1 MMSWLIWNNILQDN
15 KEDFIMKRTNE
26 SSFDYNAEVK
36 KCKTIDDVM
45 GKNGLI
51 QRLVKDVLENILE
64 GEMEEHLGREKYQRE
79 SYDVEDIKNYR
90 NGYSTKNL
98 RSSFGDVDLDIPRD
112 RKAEFEPQI
121 VKKYE
126 TVCTELDKKI
136 ISLYAKGMSTTDIEA
151 EIQDLYGITIS
162 PSMVSKITDKVLATA
177 TEWQNRVLDSIY
189 PIVYLDA
196 MYFKVRSNGKIVNKA
211 VYICLGY
218 TMQGHK
224 DILGI
229 WVDEAEGAKFWLS
242 ICNDL
247 KNRGVK
253 EILIACM
260 DGLKG
265 LPQAIKTVFPTVNIQ
280 TCIVHQI
287 RNSVKYVASK
297 GQKAFMKD
305 LKEVYKAPTEEL
317 ALAQLDRLK
326 EAWGDKYGI
335 VIDSWYNNWNNLST
349 YFEFSPS
356 IRKIIYT
363 TNVLEGFNRQVR
375 KFTKVRVIFP
385 TDESLNKCVYLATM
399 EIMEKWTQPIH
410 GWANTL
416 AELSLAFSDQLS
428 DDLA

>member
-1 MMSWLIWNNILQDN
+1 MARKNDIN
-15 KEDFIMKRTNE
+15 
-26 SSFDYNAEVK
+26 FDYNSEIK
-36 KCKTIDDVM
+36 KCKTIDDVL
-45 GKNGLI
+45 GKNGLV

-64 GEMEEHLGREKYQRE
+64 AEMDEHLGRDKYQRQ
-79 SYDVEDIKNYR
+79 SDIEPGERNYR
-90 NGYSTKNL
+90 NGYSKKNL

-112 RKAEFEPQI
+112 RKSEFEPQI

-126 TVCTELDKKI
+126 TVCNELDKKI
-136 ISLYAKGMSTTDIEA
+136 ISLYAKGMTTSDIQA
-151 EIQDLYGITIS
+151 EIEDLYGITIS
-162 PSMVSKITDKVLATA
+162 PSMVSKITDKVIATA
-177 TEWQNRVLDSIY
+177 TEWQNRMLDKIY

-218 TMQGHK
+218 TMEGYK
-224 DILGI
+224 DILGL
-229 WVDEAEGAKFWLS
+229 WVDEAEGAKFWLG

-265 LPQAIKTVFPTVNIQ
+265 LPQAIQTVFPSANIK

-287 RNSVKYVASK
+287 RNSIKYIASK
-297 GQKAFMKD
+297 DKKSFMKD

-317 ALAQLDRLK
+317 ALAQLDKLK
-326 EAWGDKYGI
+326 ETWGNSYGM

-349 YFEFSPS
+349 FFDFSPR
-356 IRKIIYT
+356 IRKTIYT
-363 TNVLEGFNRQVR
+363 TNALEGFNRQVR
-375 KFTKVRVIFP
+375 KYTKSRTIFP

-399 EIMEKWTQPIH
+399 EIMEKWTQPVPNW
-410 GWANTL
+410 GATL
-416 AELSLAFSDQLS
+416 AELTLFFTEELKDELA
-428 DDLA
+428 

>member
-1 MMSWLIWNNILQDN
+1 MTKKDDIN
-15 KEDFIMKRTNE
+15 
-26 SSFDYNAEVK
+26 FDYNEEVK
-36 KCKTIDDVM
+36 KCKTIDDVI
-45 GKNGLI
+45 GKDGLV
-51 QRLVKDVLENILE
+51 QRLIKDVLENILE
-64 GEMEEHLGREKYQRE
+64 VEMGEHLGRDKYDRKT
-79 SYDVEDIKNYR
+79 DIDQDDRNYR
-90 NGYSTKNL
+90 NGYSKKTL
-98 RSSFGDVDLDIPRD
+98 RSSFGDVDLDVPRD

-126 TVCTELDKKI
+126 TVCNELDKKI
-136 ISLYAKGMSTTDIEA
+136 ISLYAKGMSTRDIQA
-151 EIQDLYGITIS
+151 EVEDLYGITLS
-162 PSMVSKITDKVLATA
+162 PSMISKITDKVIATA
-177 TEWQNRVLDSIY
+177 TEWQNRMLDEIY

-218 TMQGHK
+218 TLEGYK

-253 EILIACM
+253 KILIACM

-265 LPQAIKTVFPTVNIQ
+265 LPQVIKTVFPTVDIQ

-287 RNSVKYVASK
+287 RNSIKYIASK
-297 GQKAFMKD
+297 DKKAFMKD
-305 LKEVYKAPTEEL
+305 LKEVYKAPTEDL
-317 ALAQLDRLK
+317 ALAQLDNLK
-326 EAWGDKYGI
+326 EKWGSNYGM
-335 VIDSWYNNWNNLST
+335 VIDSWYNNWNNLDT
-349 YFEFSPS
+349 FFKFSPQ
-356 IRKIIYT
+356 IRKLIYT

-375 KFTKVRVIFP
+375 KFTKVRTIFP

-410 GWANTL
+410 NWGTTL
-416 AELSLAFSDQLS
+416 AELSLYFEEQLK
-428 DDLA
+428 DELA

>member
-1 MMSWLIWNNILQDN
+1 MARKNDIN
-15 KEDFIMKRTNE
+15 
-26 SSFDYNAEVK
+26 FDYNSEIK
-36 KCKTIDDVM
+36 KCKTIDDVL
-45 GKNGLI
+45 GKNGLV

-64 GEMEEHLGREKYQRE
+64 AEMDEHLGRDKYQRQ
-79 SYDVEDIKNYR
+79 SDIEPGERNYR
-90 NGYSTKNL
+90 NGYSQKNL

-121 VKKYE
+121 IKKYE
-126 TVCTELDKKI
+126 TVCNELDKKI
-136 ISLYAKGMSTTDIEA
+136 ISLYAKGMTTSDIQA
-151 EIQDLYGITIS
+151 EIEDLYGITIS
-162 PSMVSKITDKVLATA
+162 PSMVSKITDKVIATA
-177 TEWQNRVLDSIY
+177 TEWQNRMLDKIY

-218 TMQGHK
+218 TMEGYK

-229 WVDEAEGAKFWLS
+229 WVDEAEGAKFWLG

-265 LPQAIKTVFPTVNIQ
+265 LPQAIQTVFPSANIQ

-287 RNSVKYVASK
+287 RNSIKYIASK
-297 GQKAFMKD
+297 DKKSFMKD

-317 ALAQLDRLK
+317 ALAQLDKLK
-326 EAWGDKYGI
+326 ETWGNSYGM

-349 YFEFSPS
+349 FFDFSPR
-356 IRKIIYT
+356 IRKMIYT
-363 TNVLEGFNRQVR
+363 TNALEGFNRQVR
-375 KFTKVRVIFP
+375 KYTKSRTIFP

-399 EIMEKWTQPIH
+399 EIMEKWTQPVPNW
-410 GWANTL
+410 GATL
-416 AELSLAFSDQLS
+416 AELTLFFTEELKDELA
-428 DDLA
+428 

>member
-1 MMSWLIWNNILQDN
+1 MGRKNDIN
-15 KEDFIMKRTNE
+15 
-26 SSFDYNAEVK
+26 FDYNSEVK
-36 KCKTIDDVM
+36 KCKTIDDVL
-45 GKNGLI
+45 GKNGLV

-64 GEMEEHLGREKYQRE
+64 AEMDEHLGRDKYQRQ
-79 SYDVEDIKNYR
+79 SDIEPGERNYR
-90 NGYSTKNL
+90 NGYSQKNL

-121 VKKYE
+121 IKKYE
-126 TVCTELDKKI
+126 TVCNELDKKI
-136 ISLYAKGMSTTDIEA
+136 ISLYAKGMTTSDIQA
-151 EIQDLYGITIS
+151 EIEDLYGITIS
-162 PSMVSKITDKVLATA
+162 PSMVSKITDKVIATA
-177 TEWQNRVLDSIY
+177 TEWQNRMLDKIY

-218 TMQGHK
+218 TMEGYK

-229 WVDEAEGAKFWLS
+229 WVDEAEGAKFWLG

-265 LPQAIKTVFPTVNIQ
+265 LPQAIQTVFPSANIQ

-287 RNSVKYVASK
+287 RNSIKYIASK
-297 GQKAFMKD
+297 DKKSFMKD
-305 LKEVYKAPTEEL
+305 LKEVYKAATEEL
-317 ALAQLDRLK
+317 ALAQLDKLK
-326 EAWGDKYGI
+326 ETWGNSYGM

-349 YFEFSPS
+349 FFDFSPR
-356 IRKIIYT
+356 IRKMIYT
-363 TNVLEGFNRQVR
+363 TNSLEGFNRQVR
-375 KFTKVRVIFP
+375 KYTKSRTIFP

-399 EIMEKWTQPIH
+399 EIMEKWTQPVPNW
-410 GWANTL
+410 GATL
-416 AELSLAFSDQLS
+416 AELTLFFTEELKDELA
-428 DDLA
+428 

>member
-1 MMSWLIWNNILQDN
+1 MTKKDDIN
-15 KEDFIMKRTNE
+15 
-26 SSFDYNAEVK
+26 FDYNEEVK
-36 KCKTIDDVM
+36 KCKTIDDVI
-45 GKNGLI
+45 GKDGLV
-51 QRLVKDVLENILE
+51 QRLIKDVLENILE
-64 GEMEEHLGREKYQRE
+64 VEMGEHLGRDKYDRQT
-79 SYDVEDIKNYR
+79 DIDQDDRNYR
-90 NGYSTKNL
+90 NGYSKKTL
-98 RSSFGDVDLDIPRD
+98 RSSFGDVDLDVPRD

-121 VKKYE
+121 IKKYE
-126 TVCTELDKKI
+126 TVCNELDKKI
-136 ISLYAKGMSTTDIEA
+136 ISLYAKGMSTRDIQA
-151 EIQDLYGITIS
+151 EVEDLYGITLS
-162 PSMVSKITDKVLATA
+162 PSMISKITDKVIATA
-177 TEWQNRVLDSIY
+177 TEWQNRMLDEIY

-218 TMQGHK
+218 TLEGYK

-253 EILIACM
+253 KILIACM

-265 LPQAIKTVFPTVNIQ
+265 LPQAIKTVFPTVDIQ

-287 RNSVKYVASK
+287 RNSIKYIASK
-297 GQKAFMKD
+297 DKKAVMKD

-317 ALAQLDRLK
+317 ALAQLDNLK
-326 EAWGDKYGI
+326 EKWGSNYGM
-335 VIDSWYNNWNNLST
+335 VIDSWYNNWNNLDT
-349 YFEFSPS
+349 FFKFSPQ
-356 IRKIIYT
+356 IRKLIYT

-375 KFTKVRVIFP
+375 KFTKVRTIFP

-410 GWANTL
+410 NWGTTL
-416 AELSLAFSDQLS
+416 AELSLYFEEQLR
-428 DDLA
+428 DELA

>member
-1 MMSWLIWNNILQDN
+1 MARKNDIN
-15 KEDFIMKRTNE
+15 
-26 SSFDYNAEVK
+26 FDYNSEIK
-36 KCKTIDDVM
+36 KCKTIDDVL
-45 GKNGLI
+45 GKNGLV

-64 GEMEEHLGREKYQRE
+64 AEMDEHLGRDKYQRQ
-79 SYDVEDIKNYR
+79 SDIEPGERNYR
-90 NGYSTKNL
+90 NGYSQKNL

-112 RKAEFEPQI
+112 RKSEFEPQI

-126 TVCTELDKKI
+126 TVCNELDKKI
-136 ISLYAKGMSTTDIEA
+136 ISLYAKGMTTSDIQA
-151 EIQDLYGITIS
+151 EIEDLYGIIIS
-162 PSMVSKITDKVLATA
+162 PSMVSKITDKVIATA
-177 TEWQNRVLDSIY
+177 TEWQNRMLDKIY

-218 TMQGHK
+218 TMEGYK
-224 DILGI
+224 DILGL
-229 WVDEAEGAKFWLS
+229 WVDEAEGAKFWLG

-265 LPQAIKTVFPTVNIQ
+265 LPQAIQTVFPSANIQ

-287 RNSVKYVASK
+287 RNSIKYIASK
-297 GQKAFMKD
+297 DKKSFMKD

-317 ALAQLDRLK
+317 ALAQLDKLK
-326 EAWGDKYGI
+326 ETWGHSYGM

-349 YFEFSPS
+349 FFDFSPR
-356 IRKIIYT
+356 IRKMIYT
-363 TNVLEGFNRQVR
+363 TNALEGFNRQVR
-375 KFTKVRVIFP
+375 KYTKSRTIFP

-399 EIMEKWTQPIH
+399 EIMEKWTQPVPNW
-410 GWANTL
+410 GATL
-416 AELSLAFSDQLS
+416 AELTLFFTEELKDELA
-428 DDLA
+428 

>member
-1 MMSWLIWNNILQDN
+1 MT
-15 KEDFIMKRTNE
+15 RRNE
-26 SSFDYNAEVK
+26 INFDYNEEVK
-36 KCKTIDDVM
+36 KCKTIDDVL
-45 GKNGLI
+45 GKNGLV
-51 QRLVKDVLENILE
+51 QKLVKDVLENILE
-64 GEMEEHLGREKYQRE
+64 AEMDEHLGRDKYQRQSNIE
-79 SYDVEDIKNYR
+79 PEERNYR
-90 NGYSTKNL
+90 NGYSQKNL

-126 TVCTELDKKI
+126 TVCNELDKKI
-136 ISLYAKGMSTTDIEA
+136 ISLYAKGMTTSDIQA
-151 EIQDLYGITIS
+151 EIEDLYGITIS
-162 PSMVSKITDKVLATA
+162 PSMVSKITDKVIATA
-177 TEWQNRVLDSIY
+177 TEWQNRMLDKIY

-218 TMQGHK
+218 TMEGYK
-224 DILGI
+224 DILGL

-265 LPQAIKTVFPTVNIQ
+265 LPQAIQTVFPSVNIQ

-287 RNSVKYVASK
+287 RNSIKYIASK
-297 GQKAFMKD
+297 DKKAFMRD
-305 LKEVYKAPTEEL
+305 LKEVYKATTEEL
-317 ALAQLDRLK
+317 ALAQLDKLK
-326 EAWGDKYGI
+326 DTWGNSYGM

-349 YFEFSPS
+349 FFAFSPR

-363 TNVLEGFNRQVR
+363 TNALEGFNRQVR
-375 KFTKVRVIFP
+375 KYTKSRIIFP

-399 EIMEKWTQPIH
+399 EIMEKWTQPTPNW
-410 GWANTL
+410 GATL
-416 AELSLAFSDQLS
+416 AELTLFFNEELKDELA
-428 DDLA
+428 

>member
-1 MMSWLIWNNILQDN
+1 MGRKNDIN
-15 KEDFIMKRTNE
+15 
-26 SSFDYNAEVK
+26 FDYNSEVK
-36 KCKTIDDVM
+36 KCKTIDDVL
-45 GKNGLI
+45 GKNGLV

-64 GEMEEHLGREKYQRE
+64 AEMDEHLGRDKYQRQ
-79 SYDVEDIKNYR
+79 SDIEPGERNYR
-90 NGYSTKNL
+90 NGYSQKNL

-121 VKKYE
+121 IKKYE
-126 TVCTELDKKI
+126 TVCNELDKKI
-136 ISLYAKGMSTTDIEA
+136 ISLYAKGMTTSDIQA
-151 EIQDLYGITIS
+151 EIEDLYGITIS
-162 PSMVSKITDKVLATA
+162 PSMVSKITDKVIATA
-177 TEWQNRVLDSIY
+177 TEWQNRMLDKIY

-218 TMQGHK
+218 TMEGYK

-229 WVDEAEGAKFWLS
+229 WVDEAEGAKFWLG

-265 LPQAIKTVFPTVNIQ
+265 LPQAIQTVFPSANIQ

-287 RNSVKYVASK
+287 RNSIKYIASK
-297 GQKAFMKD
+297 DKKSFMKD

-317 ALAQLDRLK
+317 ALAQLDKLK
-326 EAWGDKYGI
+326 ETWGNSYGM

-349 YFEFSPS
+349 FFDFSPR
-356 IRKIIYT
+356 IRKMIYT
-363 TNVLEGFNRQVR
+363 TNSLEGFNRQVR
-375 KFTKVRVIFP
+375 KYTKSRTIFP

-399 EIMEKWTQPIH
+399 EIMEKWTQPVPNW
-410 GWANTL
+410 GATL
-416 AELSLAFSDQLS
+416 AELTLFFTEELKDELA
-428 DDLA
+428 

>member
-1 MMSWLIWNNILQDN
+1 MARKNDIN
-15 KEDFIMKRTNE
+15 
-26 SSFDYNAEVK
+26 FDYNSEIK
-36 KCKTIDDVM
+36 KCKTIDDVL
-45 GKNGLI
+45 GKNGLV

-64 GEMEEHLGREKYQRE
+64 AEMDEHLGRDKYQRQSNIE
-79 SYDVEDIKNYR
+79 PGERNYR
-90 NGYSTKNL
+90 NGYSQKNL

-112 RKAEFEPQI
+112 RKSEFEPQI

-126 TVCTELDKKI
+126 TVCNELDKKI
-136 ISLYAKGMSTTDIEA
+136 ISLYAKGMNTSDIQA
-151 EIQDLYGITIS
+151 EIEDLYGITIS
-162 PSMVSKITDKVLATA
+162 PSMVSKITDKVIATA
-177 TEWQNRVLDSIY
+177 TEWQNRMLDKIY

-218 TMQGHK
+218 TMEGYK
-224 DILGI
+224 DILGL
-229 WVDEAEGAKFWLS
+229 WVDEAEGAKFWLG

-265 LPQAIKTVFPTVNIQ
+265 LPQAIQTVFPSANIQ

-287 RNSVKYVASK
+287 RNSIKYIASK
-297 GQKAFMKD
+297 DKKSFMKD

-317 ALAQLDRLK
+317 ALAQLDKLK
-326 EAWGDKYGI
+326 ETWGNSYGM

-349 YFEFSPS
+349 FFDFSPR
-356 IRKIIYT
+356 IRKMIYT
-363 TNVLEGFNRQVR
+363 TNALEGFNRQVR
-375 KFTKVRVIFP
+375 KYTKSRTIFP

-399 EIMEKWTQPIH
+399 EIMEKWTQPVPNW
-410 GWANTL
+410 GATL
-416 AELSLAFSDQLS
+416 AELTLFFTEELKDELA
-428 DDLA
+428 